1 MMLAPNVTLSLTGAA
16 SYLKMTTSTA
26 TTTANESF
34 PLPLYLC
41 ADSMVI
47 TLIARRMKSLSCLL
61 DCCRY

>member
-1 MMLAPNVTLSLTGAA
+1 MMLAPNVTLSLTGVAL
-16 SYLKMTTSTA
+16 YLKMTTST
-26 TTTANESF
+26 TTLNESF